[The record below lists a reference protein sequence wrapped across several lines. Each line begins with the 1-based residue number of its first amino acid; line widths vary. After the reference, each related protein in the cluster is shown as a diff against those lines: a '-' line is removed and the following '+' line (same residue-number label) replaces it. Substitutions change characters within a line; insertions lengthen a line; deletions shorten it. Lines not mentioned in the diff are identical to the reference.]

1 MFVCLAIGTTYS
13 TDSNGQKILVKMLR
27 CRARALP
34 SYALVGHFY
43 SASCTCVRITI
54 GAHAQYYTWCN
65 RAILIR
71 PLEFV
76 RCYLCCSSCLR
87 ARYCM
92 PTSSGTSKEIFAK
105 ARARHKVHRVP
116 LHYCTS
122 LVGQTL
128 TLFPLE
134 SLASETTTAPL
145 HREFSTSVL
154 SSSY

>member
-1 MFVCLAIGTTYS
+1 MCPLLNISPLERLFVSQSVPHTQRTATIR
-13 TDSNGQKILVKMLR
+13 KLVWFSLKMLR

-65 RAILIR
+65 RAFLIR

-76 RCYLCCSSCLR
+76 RCYLCCSSCLG

-105 ARARHKVHRVP
+105 ARARHKVQSATAL
-116 LHYCTS
+116 LH
-122 LVGQTL
+122 
-128 TLFPLE
+128 
-134 SLASETTTAPL
+134 
-145 HREFSTSVL
+145 
-154 SSSY
+154 